1 MTTITKNNTKTDAAV
16 LVQEYFSFIFLNEE
30 SLATSI
36 IYHSYFAKHPTQN
49 SFADFSNKKK

>member
-36 IYHSYFAKHPTQN
+36 IYHVFKVLGPT
-49 SFADFSNKKK
+49 S